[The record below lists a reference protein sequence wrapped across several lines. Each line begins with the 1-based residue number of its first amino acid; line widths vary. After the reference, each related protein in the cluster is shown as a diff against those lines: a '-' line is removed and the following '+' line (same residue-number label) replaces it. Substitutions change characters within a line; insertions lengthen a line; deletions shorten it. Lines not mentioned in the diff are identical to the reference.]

1 MRLSRPF
8 RFNYELISR
17 QDHSA
22 GRNKKEKRK
31 GRQAGGRLRGRDKGE
46 EEEQQLE
53 TSPEASSLPAG
64 GRRTSPLKALREIRR
79 K

>member
-22 GRNKKEKRK
+22 GGKREKKKKK
-31 GRQAGGRLRGRDKGE
+31 GRQLRGRDK
-46 EEEQQLE
+46 EEQQL
-53 TSPEASSLPAG
+53 
-64 GRRTSPLKALREIRR
+64 RED
-79 K
+79 